1 MLTREGSPFRVPLD
15 ILPLGGTGYPRNVH
29 NLPSWAPDWSNVPPA
44 YMLALVLRLLRQVV
58 SEELP
63 TRIVYELVG
72 ECYVHGMMDGEMMS
86 EDLTAVLLV

>member
-1 MLTREGSPFRVPLD
+1 
-15 ILPLGGTGYPRNVH
+15 
-29 NLPSWAPDWSNVPPA
+29 
-44 YMLALVLRLLRQVV
+44 MLALVLRLLRQVV